1 MGQKTNA
8 SIFRLGL
15 KNSEWRYKYLEK
27 NTEESTIFL
36 YKNVEIT
43 NYIDTI
49 FKHYNLLIHN
59 CKIEYT
65 QDNANI
71 FISFFELKTHSIK
84 SGSSNTEKINPTQH
98 QKKLTSFLIKNILT
112 VCLSLYIKNKT
123 INIKTQNLNK
133 KFEINL
139 QKTKHYFLEYKK
151 TLKVLKKFLKT
162 AWQKDLIKIL
172 FISAAE
178 KNSAKLI
185 ANTIS
190 IYINKHKKKHN
201 YLLFLLKKIF
211 TILINVNFSKIK
223 GIKIS
228 ITGRFNGVPRAK
240 KKIIRIGEIPLQSF
254 SSSIDYYNSVA
265 FTQNGTFGVKVW
277 ICENLKFY
285 VLTT

>member
-15 KNSEWRYKYLEK
+15 KNSEWKYKYLEK

-71 FISFFELKTHSIK
+71 FISFFELKTHGTKFSL
-84 SGSSNTEKINPTQH
+84 SNPEKINSAQH

-133 KFEINL
+133 KFEIDL
-139 QKTKHYFLEYKK
+139 QKTKRYFLEYKK

-162 AWQKDLIKIL
+162 AWQKNLIKIL

-178 KNSAKLI
+178 KSSAKLI

-254 SSSIDYYNSVA
+254 NSSIDYYNSVS

-277 ICENLKFY
+277 ICENFKNY